1 MGRNRTGVLEF
12 AVLGLLHR
20 TPMHGYE
27 LSKQLNM
34 VLGTFRALSY
44 GTLYPCLNKLYADGL
59 IAKEEDENRPSE
71 RIIPSPRASASRSAS
86 ERPRRAGRSKIVY
99 RLTAEGKE
107 RLQDLLAESG
117 PGEWEDDEFGVH
129 FAFFG
134 QTRADIRLRIL
145 EGRRSRLE
153 DRMEGVRAA
162 LARTAERVDSYTL
175 ELQRHGLESVER
187 EVRWL
192 NELIDSER
200 RSQTGPQTENQIDR
214 GSEKESS

>member
-1 MGRNRTGVLEF
+1 MGRNRTAVLEF

-27 LSKQLNM
+27 LSKQLNL

-44 GTLYPCLNKLYADGL
+44 GTLYPCLTKLYGEGL
-59 IAKEEDENRPSE
+59 IAKEGDAPPVDSKTGR
-71 RIIPSPRASASRSAS
+71 SP
-86 ERPRRAGRSKIVY
+86 GRSKIVY

-107 RLQDLLAESG
+107 RFQDLLTDSG
-117 PGEWEDDEFGVH
+117 PAAWEDDEFGVH

-153 DRMEGVRAA
+153 DRMEGLRAA
-162 LARTAERVDSYTL
+162 LARTRERVDSYTL
-175 ELQRHGLESVER
+175 ELQRHGLEAVER
-187 EVRWL
+187 DVRWL
-192 NELIDSER
+192 NELIAEER
-200 RSQTGPQTENQIDR
+200 RSEANGAAGGPYPPTGPSDINNTDR

>member
-1 MGRNRTGVLEF
+1 VGRNRSGVLEF

-27 LSKQLNM
+27 LSKQLNSL
-34 VLGTFRALSY
+34 LGAFRALSY
-44 GTLYPCLNKLYADGL
+44 GTLYPCLNKLFEEGL
-59 IAKEEDENRPSE
+59 IAKEDDG
-71 RIIPSPRASASRSAS
+71 RAAAPLST
-86 ERPRRAGRSKIVY
+86 RAAARGGVTKGRSKIVY

-107 RLQDLLAESG
+107 RLHDLLSESG
-117 PGEWEDDEFGVH
+117 PASWEDEEFGVH

-153 DRMEGVRAA
+153 ERMEGVRAA

-175 ELQRHGLESVER
+175 ELQRYGLESVER

-192 NELIDSER
+192 NELIATER
-200 RSQTGPQTENQIDR
+200 SGQSRTDESQSANSAE
-214 GSEKESS
+214 